1 VGRYWRIYRTFVA
14 TSIVRELEFRAN
26 FFAKVLQNV
35 VWIGFFVMILL
46 VIYGNTAEVGG
57 WGRGESFILAATIF
71 VMTAFVNGF
80 FFSLLEIPQQVRQG
94 TLDFVVTKP
103 VDSQFWISARKF
115 NFDQIG
121 TLLAGIGL
129 IVYGIIATGLQ
140 PSPVQWAL
148 YLVLLA
154 ASIVLFYSVNLAM
167 MATGIWFVRVD
178 NLWVLGENLTQIAR
192 FPLEIYGS
200 ALQRLFIWAVPLG
213 FLAYVPT
220 QQLVKGPDG
229 AMATLGIAWAIGAF
243 VFARWFWHFALRH
256 YSSASS

>member
-1 VGRYWRIYRTFVA
+1 MARYWRIYRTFIA

-26 FFAKVLQNV
+26 FVAKVLQNV
-35 VWIGFFVMILL
+35 VWLAFFVMILL
-46 VIYGNTAEVGG
+46 VIYSNTSAVGG

-103 VDSQFWISARKF
+103 VDSQFWISTRKF

-121 TLLAGIGL
+121 TLVAGLGL
-129 IVYGIIATGLQ
+129 IGYGIYSSGLN
-140 PSPVQWAL
+140 PSPLQWML
-148 YLVLLA
+148 YTVLLV
-154 ASIVLFYSVNLAM
+154 ASIVLFYSVNLIL

-178 NLWVLGENLTQIAR
+178 NLWILGENITQIAR
-192 FPLEIYGS
+192 FPLEIYGVF
-200 ALQRLFIWAVPLG
+200 LQRFFVFAVPLG

-220 QQLVKGPDG
+220 QQLVRGSDLVMTSVG
-229 AMATLGIAWAIGAF
+229 VLWAALSLF
-243 VFARWFWHFALRH
+243 AARWFWRFALKH